1 MTSVTIETYL
11 YCCFKIISSLTMKD
25 KVSPN
30 SYNVSII
37 WIKLMFVYLYKPTG
51 AFSASSSVP
60 SFASLTSL
68 GLPTF
73 SKNLCAV
80 SESSPDSV
88 VRNMF
93 ASV

>member
-1 MTSVTIETYL
+1 
-11 YCCFKIISSLTMKD
+11 
-25 KVSPN
+25 
-30 SYNVSII
+30 
-37 WIKLMFVYLYKPTG
+37 MFVYLYKPTG